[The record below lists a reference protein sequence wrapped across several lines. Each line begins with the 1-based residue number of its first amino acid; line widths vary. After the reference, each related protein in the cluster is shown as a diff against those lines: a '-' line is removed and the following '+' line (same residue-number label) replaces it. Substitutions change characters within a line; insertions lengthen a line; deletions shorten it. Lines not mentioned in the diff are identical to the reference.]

1 MMIFTRTTAVPQGKF
16 FDLVN
21 WALTLVTLLIL
32 SFTSKP
38 MVLQWGASTF
48 NHNRNLYAGQ

>member
-1 MMIFTRTTAVPQGKF
+1 MIFTRTTAVPQGKF